1 MNIKEY
7 IAEEVKRV
15 LKIEQEVTVT
25 LPPKD
30 DMGDYTVACF
40 NYRNDQL
47 KSPVD
52 VANYI
57 KENFND
63 SNNYIKEMKVTGP
76 YLNFF
81 LDFSIV
87 AEKIIKDIETQKEHY
102 GSLNQGGGKKLLI
115 EHTSINPN
123 ASPHIGRARNSIIG
137 NFLTHMYEFVGYDIT
152 RHYFVNDIGKQISM
166 LLVGTLKYGDINNI
180 KFSEILDLYVRINEE
195 SKQNP
200 EVEREVFHYLNELEN
215 GNEEVRQQFKQLTDI
230 CIEGQKEIFSKL
242 DISWDKFTH
251 ESDFV
256 FEHKT
261 DEILKQ
267 LEAKGKLKS
276 DENGRLYVDLSG
288 YNIPTKSPV
297 LVLTREDKTSL
308 YPLRDIAYTIYKIN
322 ENAENNFIVLGED
335 QEVYMK
341 QISAVLD
348 ILGYPAPKL
357 ISYSFIL
364 LNGGKM
370 ATREGNVVLLEDL
383 INILYESLEEEFKKR
398 NITPNDET
406 IMTLVDA
413 CIKYTILSISRSKI
427 VNFNIEEATSFTGNS
442 GIYILYN
449 IVRINSIL
457 KKNEITSQEIK
468 FNHNIERKILL
479 NLYELPNV
487 IDKLLVN
494 YESSHLVQYI
504 FHLTKDFSKMYEEIN
519 IQNESDEILKSS
531 RLRLINAVNIT
542 LTNALKVLGIKTV
555 DKM

>member
-1 MNIKEY
+1 M
-7 IAEEVKRV
+7 
-15 LKIEQEVTVT
+15 
-25 LPPKD
+25 
-30 DMGDYTVACF
+30 
-40 NYRNDQL
+40 
-47 KSPVD
+47 
-52 VANYI
+52 
-57 KENFND
+57 
-63 SNNYIKEMKVTGP
+63 
-76 YLNFF
+76 
-81 LDFSIV
+81 
-87 AEKIIKDIETQKEHY
+87 
-102 GSLNQGGGKKLLI
+102 
-115 EHTSINPN
+115 
-123 ASPHIGRARNSIIG
+123 
-137 NFLTHMYEFVGYDIT
+137 
-152 RHYFVNDIGKQISM
+152 
-166 LLVGTLKYGDINNI
+166 
-180 KFSEILDLYVRINEE
+180 
-195 SKQNP
+195 
-200 EVEREVFHYLNELEN
+200 
-215 GNEEVRQQFKQLTDI
+215 
-230 CIEGQKEIFSKL
+230 
-242 DISWDKFTH
+242 
-251 ESDFV
+251 
-256 FEHKT
+256 
-261 DEILKQ
+261 
-267 LEAKGKLKS
+267 
-276 DENGRLYVDLSG
+276 
-288 YNIPTKSPV
+288 
-297 LVLTREDKTSL
+297 
-308 YPLRDIAYTIYKIN
+308 RDIAYTIYKIN

-348 ILGYPAPKL
+348 ILDYPAPKL

-487 IDKLLVN
+487 IDKLLVS

-519 IQNESDEILKSS
+519 IQNEDVNELIDLLK
-531 RLRLINAVNIT
+531 
-542 LTNALKVLGIKTV
+542 KYE
-555 DKM
+555 